1 MALIPN
7 PLRGPHIVPSFIA
20 RVSWWVGRGF
30 VIGLWNR
37 LLKEVPPHVSGRKRK
52 EDEGKMVPLKWKKW
66 VWCNA
71 MEKVYL
77 SLSLSFSVSSF
88 LCFVLVCPSKISFS
102 LFSGLRNGHFPEAEP
117 PNQKL
122 KNDGDNDW
130 PISELRKA
138 TVSWAVWPKIQNLM
152 HTKNDIAQWIR
163 LHLPSC
169 RPAYHLS
176 SYQFIFELCNVEKT
190 KKAKKRPGL
199 AIKKERR
206 MTRS

>member
-1 MALIPN
+1 MGRSRICYWAMKQTFK
-7 PLRGPHIVPSFIA
+7 RSSFSREWEEKERRRRQDGAIKMKK
-20 RVSWWVGRGF
+20 VSLMQCDGES
-30 VIGLWNR
+30 L
-37 LLKEVPPHVSGRKRK
+37 S
-52 EDEGKMVPLKWKKW
+52 
-66 VWCNA
+66 
-71 MEKVYL
+71 L

-163 LHLPSC
+163 QHLPSYC
-169 RPAYHLS
+169 PAYHLS